1 MVISGVESVLSFTF
15 ELEVNKKLPF
25 LDTLITRSHSK
36 YLSEVYIK
44 STSTGECINFSSIAP
59 DRYKTGVIKSLL
71 NRAVK
76 ICNERTSLGLEV
88 ARIKQLCNNNFPM
101 KIIETECS
109 KFMRKHIDLSK
120 DESQVLPTP
129 NTPIN
134 LFFRN
139 QMNSQYKQDDFNL
152 KNIISD
158 HVTPAPGKTVNLHI
172 YYKNRKLQQ
181 LFIKNNPHRST
192 DESHVV
198 YRYTCPREECQPSK
212 SYIGY
217 TTNPL
222 KLRMTTHAQ
231 NGSIISH
238 QTETHDHRAPTREL
252 LDATKIIFRSAEA
265 SELKIAEALYIKLEG
280 PILNNQRE
288 GETRILKIF

>member
-1 MVISGVESVLSFTF
+1 MGNPLGPLFANFYMANLENSILDKLPMIDKPTIYTRYVDDIFIVCKNIKILENLKKLFEEQSVLSFTF

-88 ARIKQLCNNNFPM
+88 ARIKQLLCNNNFPM

-172 YYKNRKLQQ
+172 YYK
-181 LFIKNNPHRST
+181 
-192 DESHVV
+192 
-198 YRYTCPREECQPSK
+198 
-212 SYIGY
+212 
-217 TTNPL
+217 
-222 KLRMTTHAQ
+222 
-231 NGSIISH
+231 
-238 QTETHDHRAPTREL
+238 
-252 LDATKIIFRSAEA
+252 
-265 SELKIAEALYIKLEG
+265 
-280 PILNNQRE
+280 
-288 GETRILKIF
+288 